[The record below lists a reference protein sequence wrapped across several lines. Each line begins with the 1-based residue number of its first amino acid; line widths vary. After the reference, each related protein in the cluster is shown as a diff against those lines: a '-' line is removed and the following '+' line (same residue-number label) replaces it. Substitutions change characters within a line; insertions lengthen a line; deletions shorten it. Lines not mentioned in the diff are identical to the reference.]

1 LLNVDLKLFEYSK
14 KLESVYRA
22 RTRRSMELYE
32 KSINL
37 LPAGVTYSLRYFHP
51 YPLYVVKA
59 QGTRVWD
66 VDGNE
71 YIDFWMGH
79 GAHLLGHLPGV
90 VLNAVKE
97 ALEYGTHFGFEH
109 PYVIEYVE
117 FLTKIIPG
125 LEELR
130 FTNSGTEA
138 NMYAV
143 RLARAYTRR
152 KYILKIEGGWH
163 GSYDSLHV
171 AVKNFNGKPESAGI
185 PDDYAKYTLTAPFND
200 INAVE
205 EKLRKHEVAA
215 VIVEPVMGAAGCIEP
230 DKDYLR
236 EIRRITYEHD
246 SLLVFD
252 EVITGFRLAPGGA
265 QEHYGVKADIVV
277 LGKALS
283 GGVGSI
289 GGFGGRSEVMELLNH
304 LKQGEVVFH
313 GGTYTG
319 NPLGVSAGYALVKY
333 LASNRGL
340 YTEANSNWDYFR
352 RRIEETCSEL
362 SINCWSTG
370 AGTLT
375 GLHFTRRKPRN
386 AREAEEYKWS
396 KLVEKT
402 LHLYS
407 RVNGVLYMSETHVH
421 YLPSLVHSKQEILQ
435 LLDTLSAFL
444 EDLRRISR

>member
-1 LLNVDLKLFEYSK
+1 MLSVDAKLVDYSK
-14 KLESVYRA
+14 KLESEYRA
-22 RTRRSMELYE
+22 KTRRSMELYE
-32 KSINL
+32 KSVNL

-51 YPLYVVKA
+51 YPLYIVRAK
-59 QGTRVWD
+59 GTRVWD
-66 VDGNE
+66 IDGNE
-71 YIDFWMGH
+71 YIDLWMGH
-79 GAHLLGHLPGV
+79 GAHLLGHIPEV
-90 VLNAVKE
+90 VLKAVRE

-109 PYVIEYVE
+109 PYVVEYVDL
-117 FLTKIIPG
+117 LTRIIPG

-163 GSYDSLHV
+163 GSYDSLHI

-200 INAVE
+200 VNAVD
-205 EKLRKHEVAA
+205 EKLRKHDVAA
-215 VIVEPVMGAAGCIEP
+215 VIIEPVMGAAGCIEP
-230 DKDYLR
+230 DKNYLS
-236 EIRRITYEHD
+236 EIRRIVDEHG

-252 EVITGFRLAPGGA
+252 EVITGFRLSPGGA
-265 QEHYGVKADIVV
+265 QEYYGVKADIVV

-289 GGFGGRSEVMELLNH
+289 GGFGGRRDIMELLNH
-304 LKQGEVVFH
+304 LKQSEAVFH

-319 NPLGVSAGYALVKY
+319 NLLAVSAGYALVKY

-340 YTEANSNWDYFR
+340 YTESNSNWDYFR
-352 RRIEETCSEL
+352 RRIGETCSEL
-362 SINCWSTG
+362 LINCWPTG

-375 GLHFTRRKPRN
+375 GVHFTRRKPRN

-407 RVNGVLYMSETHVH
+407 RVNGILYMSETHVH
-421 YLPSLVHSKQEILQ
+421 YLPSLVHSKREIMQ
-435 LLDTLSAFL
+435 LLETLTAFL
-444 EDLRRISR
+444 EDLQRITR